1 MIFAEIMYVYQ
12 MRLFNLAMAFKT
24 TQTEWEHEI
33 DDTHM
38 LIALKTE

>member
-1 MIFAEIMYVYQ
+1 

-33 DDTHM
+33 EDTFIHTCT
-38 LIALKTE
+38 IALKAE